1 MWKRKRQSQSATFQN
16 ACQQACY
23 AMLRTYSSWE
33 NLDAF
38 EQLTKRMEE
47 EGIELDEQCH
57 AYKSK
62 LLFQVGE
69 GQTAV
74 NGQ

>member
-1 MWKRKRQSQSATFQN
+1 
-16 ACQQACY
+16 
-23 AMLRTYSSWE
+23 MLRTYSSWE